1 MAKYNVT
8 AVDTKWVD
16 SDKAF
21 GEEPMHIRSRI
32 VARECKDFLD
42 LEQEV
47 TPES

>member
-1 MAKYNVT
+1 MANT
-8 AVDTKWVD
+8 MSRTVDTKWVD